1 MYPYFHSLYSDLVF
15 ILLDKPDESHDRMI
29 SEHIMRTHALAGNKT
44 SKRREDK
51 GGADGTGTGTGTRG
65 SQGPTP
71 PVEEEEIGQ
80 STLSQRL
87 RRFAGLYEDGSNS
100 DSHQSHGDD
109 GTLRFVYSV
118 TCRTYISTTVKP
130 PDLLQL
136 MLLSCYSYLSMSYT
150 HTVQQNVSLST
161 EVMRKYIEYARRYCN
176 PVLTKAAAKV
186 HPICCPLYPPF
197 HPFLSLYP
205 SICISFS
212 THF

>member
-1 MYPYFHSLYSDLVF
+1 MYPYYHSLYTDLVF

-51 GGADGTGTGTGTRG
+51 GGADGTGTGTRG

-100 DSHQSHGDD
+100 DIHQSRGDD

-118 TCRTYISTTVKP
+118 TCRTYISTAIQP

-136 MLLSCYSYLSMSYT
+136 MLLSCYSYPSMSYT
-150 HTVQQNVSLST
+150 THST
-161 EVMRKYIEYARRYCN
+161 AERVAVY
-176 PVLTKAAAKV
+176 
-186 HPICCPLYPPF
+186 
-197 HPFLSLYP
+197 
-205 SICISFS
+205 
-212 THF
+212 

>member
-1 MYPYFHSLYSDLVF
+1 MYPYFHSLYTDLVF

-100 DSHQSHGDD
+100 DIQQSHGDD

-130 PDLLQL
+130 SDLLQL
-136 MLLSCYSYLSMSYT
+136 MLLSCYSYLSMSNTT
-150 HTVQQNVSLST
+150 HST
-161 EVMRKYIEYARRYCN
+161 AERVAVYRGHA
-176 PVLTKAAAKV
+176 
-186 HPICCPLYPPF
+186 
-197 HPFLSLYP
+197 
-205 SICISFS
+205 
-212 THF
+212 